1 MIDIWM
7 IFTMT
12 FPLLEV
18 ALHTY
23 KETLKLKLNQ
33 FGVPYDVST
42 PVFTKVQPL
51 NPIESPK
58 KEVQRF
64 EKFVEVLD
72 LICRG
77 RLKKRMRFC
86 EHLLDRVL
94 PFAATGLLCLFFT
107 RPHSLKHKITS

>member
-33 FGVPYDVST
+33 FGVPYDASSHVSL
-42 PVFTKVQPL
+42 TKVHPL
-51 NPIESPK
+51 NPIDSPK
-58 KEVQRF
+58 KDVQRY
-64 EKFVEVLD
+64 
-72 LICRG
+72 G
-77 RLKKRMRFC
+77 KKWKY
-86 EHLLDRVL
+86 
-94 PFAATGLLCLFFT
+94 P
-107 RPHSLKHKITS
+107 I